1 MNVIAFS
8 TILSNAIDSDLSSE
22 FIVNY
27 IDNTTPDIYNDY
39 IKGKKLGVLI
49 YPDCLMYVYCSVEM
63 LKTYYNSNVLDKN
76 FLIFALNKQLKEIT
90 KIIRQIYYTKDKKSQ
105 IILLKEIKK
114 IWTGEKAI

>member
-8 TILSNAIDSDLSSE
+8 TILSNAIDADLSSE
-22 FIVNY
+22 VVVNY
-27 IDNTTPDIYNDY
+27 IDSTTPLIYSEY
-39 IKGKKLGVLI
+39 IKGKKVGNLI
-49 YPDCLMYVYCSVEM
+49 YPECLMYVYCSAEM
-63 LKTYYNSNVLDKN
+63 VKTYYNSNALDKN

-114 IWTGEKAI
+114 IWTGEKAV